1 MIMIE
6 LFEGPC
12 QETAIAALKFLAENN
27 FKPLTFGAHFT
38 YRDVHQNN
46 FRVLGFKETNLLI
59 ICLDLKY
66 FHTVEIYELIK
77 IVESPEKFLTKF
89 SISFAPLNHEKD
101 LSSNGV
107 GVFAFKYPDMLR
119 DLGVE
124 LLHFYDA
131 LDSEYLTVLSKQ
143 DFCLGVKTLTSDE
156 MPEFLLACAKTNNLD
171 LSEHLAVT
179 LYKYLL
185 IE

>member
-12 QETAIAALKFLAENN
+12 QETAIAALKFLTENN

-38 YRDVHQNN
+38 YRDIHKNN

-59 ICLDLKY
+59 ICLDLKNFY
-66 FHTVEIYELIK
+66 TIEIYELIK
-77 IVESPEKFLTKF
+77 IIESPEKFLTKF
-89 SISFAPLNHEKD
+89 SISFTPLDHGKD

-107 GVFAFKYPDMLR
+107 GVFGFKYPDMLH

-131 LDSEYLTVLSKQ
+131 LDTEYITVLSKQ
-143 DFCLGVKTLTSDE
+143 EFCLGVKTLTSDE
-156 MPEFLLACAKTNNLD
+156 MPDFLLTCAKTNNLD
-171 LSEHLAVT
+171 LSELLAVT